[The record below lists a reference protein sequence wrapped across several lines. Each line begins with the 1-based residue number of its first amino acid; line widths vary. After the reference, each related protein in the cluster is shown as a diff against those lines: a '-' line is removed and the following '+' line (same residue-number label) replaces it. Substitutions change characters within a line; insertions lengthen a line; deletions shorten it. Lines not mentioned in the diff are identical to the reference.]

1 MSFVLTGIVIYFGLV
16 AILMGIMNIVGTLD
30 RRENIGAFLLF
41 TAGGIVYIFT
51 IGWMVS

>member
-1 MSFVLTGIVIYFGLV
+1 MSFVLTAVVIYFGLV

-41 TAGGIVYIFT
+41 TAGGVVYVLT
-51 IGWMVS
+51 IGWMVA